1 MPAGLDALAPG
12 PELAAVLATVDRSRV
27 GACDLHDLLAAR
39 VRLLAHV
46 QAQVLADVWE
56 TARAVGQP
64 AESLTRSDNLTEF
77 SGDEI
82 AWTLHWSRSYAF
94 GQVLVGQALVCRLP
108 MVFEAFLAGRIDG
121 AKATAFVDALTGL
134 DEQTARAVATR
145 LLDRAGESTL
155 TQLRERLRY
164 HVDKADPSA
173 AKVRYKKRVVDR
185 QVWLQADEDGVPSLG
200 GSNLAPHQAAAGY
213 DRVDRIARAA
223 RSAGDPRTLAQL
235 RADVFT
241 AVLAGNPFQTIPP
254 TDPLTG
260 EADAEHPA
268 DPDPD
273 EDGPVSRSG
282 NGNPGDGAD
291 EWEPIGVAI
300 LGDADPPDLESWFEV
315 CNGGRANAAVQSVS
329 RSENGKP
336 GLLPDGGA
344 GSVSRSENGKPG
356 PAGDRCACGGIQ
368 PKFRRGVV
376 DIQVKLSTLAEL
388 DNDPALIPG
397 FGPVIA
403 DIARQVAQD
412 QQTNPAWKW
421 SITDDDGQLLHHGHT
436 RRRPDAAEDA
446 FVRARDRSC
455 RAPGCRRRAATCEL
469 DHRIEWARGGPSH
482 RGNLDARCNHHHRFR
497 SQPGHT
503 INRTSDG
510 IRWTTP
516 NGRSY
521 DIDPNKDIS
530 LTAHDD

>member
-1 MPAGLDALAPG
+1 MPAGLDALPPG
-12 PELAAVLATVDRSRV
+12 PELAAVLATVDRSRL

-56 TARAVGQP
+56 TARTVGQP
-64 AESLTRSDNLTEF
+64 AESLTRSDNVTEF

-108 MVFEAFLAGRIDG
+108 MVFEAMLAGRIDG
-121 AKATAFVDALTGL
+121 AKAAAFVDALTGL

-185 QVWLQADEDGVPSLG
+185 QVWLQADEDGVASLG

-260 EADAEHPA
+260 EADAEHPPA
-268 DPDPD
+268 RPRPRR
-273 EDGPVSRSG
+273 GRSG
-282 NGNPGDGAD
+282 FPVWKRESGRRGRRVGAD
-291 EWEPIGVAI
+291 
-300 LGDADPPDLESWFEV
+300 
-315 CNGGRANAAVQSVS
+315 
-329 RSENGKP
+329 
-336 GLLPDGGA
+336 
-344 GSVSRSENGKPG
+344 
-356 PAGDRCACGGIQ
+356 
-368 PKFRRGVV
+368 RG
-376 DIQVKLSTLAEL
+376 
-388 DNDPALIPG
+388 
-397 FGPVIA
+397 
-403 DIARQVAQD
+403 
-412 QQTNPAWKW
+412 
-421 SITDDDGQLLHHGHT
+421 GHT
-436 RRRPDAAEDA
+436 RRRRAARPRVL
-446 FVRARDRSC
+446 VRS
-455 RAPGCRRRAATCEL
+455 PQRRAT
-469 DHRIEWARGGPSH
+469 
-482 RGNLDARCNHHHRFR
+482 
-497 SQPGHT
+497 
-503 INRTSDG
+503 
-510 IRWTTP
+510 
-516 NGRSY
+516 
-521 DIDPNKDIS
+521 
-530 LTAHDD
+530 